1 MLRSGADIVAADV
14 AAIVL
19 NRKSRPFAMFRG
31 DFRKPVRARAKPGEA
46 GKRRLAAMV
55 ISSAH
60 ASSVAKLQR
69 AQRILIRE
77 MATDPELAARVAKFA
92 GAT

>member
-1 MLRSGADIVAADV
+1 MLKSGADLVAADV

-31 DFRKPVRARAKPGEA
+31 DVRKPVRSRAAPGEA
-46 GKRRLAAMV
+46 GKRRLSAMV
-55 ISSAH
+55 ISPAH

-77 MATDPELAARVAKFA
+77 IVSDSELAARVAKFA
-92 GAT
+92 GAK